1 MIEKVRVCVH
11 GCVGVGVGVGVIVG
25 VCIVIG
31 IRAVCVER
39 MGRVVCLKK

>member
-1 MIEKVRVCVH
+1 MIEKVRVCV
-11 GCVGVGVGVGVIVG
+11 GVRVDVRVCVC
-25 VCIVIG
+25 VCVRIVIG